1 MTSIKKNIL
10 KIKSIQEDIVV
21 DQKLEEDAET
31 KQLHQGQTLKTLL
44 KMSPQNNGILKECLE

>member
-44 KMSPQNNGILKECLE
+44 KMCLQNNGILKEC